1 MCWGLSD
8 IEVRVAGA
16 TVRAETRVH
25 TIELSRLDFISAI
38 SAPEQTQ
45 LGKRCAGVC
54 LCVYVSVYL
63 CVYICIAYRY
73 VHTYTCKYT
82 SIHIY
87 THAHAYAQK
96 MRTHIHAQINMY
108 SAHVDIHT

>member
-54 LCVYVSVYL
+54 LCLCVYVSA
-63 CVYICIAYRY
+63 C
-73 VHTYTCKYT
+73 
-82 SIHIY
+82 
-87 THAHAYAQK
+87 AHY
-96 MRTHIHAQINMY
+96 
-108 SAHVDIHT
+108 

>member
-1 MCWGLSD
+1 LTQWILSIVFLILPQACAVVCTTYRYDYIGLFSHVYIFFDALVFCIFSSSTGMCWGLSD

-45 LGKRCAGVC
+45 LGK
-54 LCVYVSVYL
+54 
-63 CVYICIAYRY
+63 
-73 VHTYTCKYT
+73 
-82 SIHIY
+82 
-87 THAHAYAQK
+87 
-96 MRTHIHAQINMY
+96 
-108 SAHVDIHT
+108 